1 MGLALTYPY
10 RKASQDFVSST
21 AMSSNSIKIAEWKFG
36 GPVTIKCVRA
46 SDLQHQKMPVKR
58 PNADVDIRQ
67 LRSQLHGKDGV
78 MWIPDAGVY
87 TIERVA
93 PAPGFTDSH
102 FELLP
107 EVETLQRRRLL
118 EQADRVDGP
127 IWAPEVGLNNRRQLE
142 RARMPL
148 VEDA

>member
-78 MWIPDAGVY
+78 MWIPDAGLIHVGPRGQHHSPTTY
-87 TIERVA
+87 ASKYLASVR
-93 PAPGFTDSH
+93 
-102 FELLP
+102 
-107 EVETLQRRRLL
+107 
-118 EQADRVDGP
+118 DR
-127 IWAPEVGLNNRRQLE
+127 
-142 RARMPL
+142 
-148 VEDA
+148 